1 MARKGNLNINIEVSN
16 ILEEIV
22 KNGKIPVIRV
32 SNKGFQNYKQT
43 SYFDRYS
50 HNSNIMYAPCH
61 KSRKEILNNEKP
73 EKGCFVILGGVCGT
87 DVVGVHE
94 NEDVHIGY
102 IEPTTK
108 VFATYT
114 YKGFNYSPFS
124 YVTAKERF
132 ESVKGLFENIKNED
146 LELSR
151 LDLYSEAIVDSK
163 DIKKVC
169 VVNAFDEKVFINNL
183 KENNFLN
190 IFPKKEI
197 IDRIIYS
204 PKEVDKTLLE
214 LVGKDKNIKVSFMN
228 NWCYEVDF
236 YERIYFDKVY
246 ENLVFKVLK
255 DFIVFSKS
263 SNIANEYLKDL
274 ENFDKTLT
282 NNKYVKINNLRYDPI
297 KESFHIEFR
306 ISYPFGRKPN
316 KKFESFNGV
325 FSINISSNDISL
337 NYTKKDYFK
346 DEEIKTNLSFF
357 DIMDNNSRFYFI
369 EFFKEFLRYFDMLK
383 KYTNIKET
391 NIIKSIKAFVKI
403 EEDLKDYG
411 LSLDV
416 KNYTYC
422 VEITNNLKIEY
433 NFLLNDFVV
442 EFYNNFYNIENFN
455 IDNDLETLVK
465 KFENIFLEDFKD
477 AKLSLASFFM

>member
-1 MARKGNLNINIEVSN
+1 MEEVEREKGKNNGVIELITEYEEGEDIIPDKLYTVERLNDYTVYENRFLYMLLCYLRDFIS
-16 ILEEIV
+16 L
-22 KNGKIPVIRV
+22 
-32 SNKGFQNYKQT
+32 
-43 SYFDRYS
+43 RYS
-50 HNSNIMYAPCH
+50 KIVEATNKYDAVLTLNKEFMIGKEKINYSVNLHDVRQDDEYLKEHNSA
-61 KSRKEILNNEKP
+61 
-73 EKGCFVILGGVCGT
+73 
-87 DVVGVHE
+87 
-94 NEDVHIGY
+94 
-102 IEPTTK
+102 
-108 VFATYT
+108 
-114 YKGFNYSPFS
+114 
-124 YVTAKERF
+124 
-132 ESVKGLFENIKNED
+132 
-146 LELSR
+146 
-151 LDLYSEAIVDSK
+151 
-163 DIKKVC
+163 
-169 VVNAFDEKVFINNL
+169 
-183 KENNFLN
+183 
-190 IFPKKEI
+190 KEI

-282 NNKYVKINNLRYDPI
+282 NNRYIKINNLRYDPI

-477 AKLSLASFFM
+477 AKLSLASFFI